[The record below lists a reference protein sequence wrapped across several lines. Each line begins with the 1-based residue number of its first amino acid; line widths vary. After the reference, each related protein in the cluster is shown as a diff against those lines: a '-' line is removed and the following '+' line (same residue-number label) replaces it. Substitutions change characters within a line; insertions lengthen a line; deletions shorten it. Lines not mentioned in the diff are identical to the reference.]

1 MKIACTLAS
10 GRGETDQLLFN
21 VATRL
26 QTLGIRVC
34 GTVQVNTEKLDD
46 RKCDMDVKVLPH
58 GPLLRISQSLGR
70 GSRGCRL
77 DADALETAVGLVGAS
92 LRNGAECLIINKF
105 GKQEAEGAGF
115 RDVIASALSLGM
127 PVLVGLNQL
136 NRNAFF
142 KFSGGL
148 AETLAPDADLLEDW
162 LIANLETLSVAV

>member
-21 VATRL
+21 VASRL
-26 QTLGIRVC
+26 QTLGTHVA
-34 GTVQVNTEKLDD
+34 GTVQVNTEKPDN

-92 LRNGAECLIINKF
+92 LHNGAECLIINKF

-136 NRNAFF
+136 NQSAFF
-142 KFSGGL
+142 KFSGGV
-148 AETLAPDADLLEDW
+148 AEMLPPDAYELEKW
-162 LIANLETLSVAV
+162 LVANLEPLSVAV